1 MKNRITAL
9 VLFLLLG
16 CIAVQAETTVRLIHS
31 NDTHAR
37 IVPVNSKSHGD
48 DVSGVLRRAS
58 LIKKIKRQ
66 TPEALVLDAGDMF
79 QGTPFFNFFKGEAC
93 YRIAAAMGYEATTLG
108 NHELDLS
115 IENLLEKLQISG
127 IRLLC
132 CNVFYRNTG
141 KPVFEPYRIFA
152 RNGKNIGVIGSI
164 GDEAWESV
172 DVKTKAPLFARP
184 QTEMVRHFAAKIRP
198 YVDLIV
204 VLSHSGY
211 ELDLE
216 MAAAIN
222 EIDVIIG
229 GHTHTEVYAPQ
240 LVSNSQPGFDNGLNG
255 TIVAQSGEHGI
266 FLGIVDI
273 SLDDSGKIATFSGRL
288 EKIDASVELESVPE
302 VERLVAH
309 YHGQLE
315 AKMAKIAGHSQFE
328 LDYPKDLK
336 DTKLLPM
343 GSFTAAAM
351 KDAGKAD
358 ICLVNSGGI
367 RAGISGSN
375 ITCGKVFEALPYD
388 NTVVTFTMKGEEVKK
403 MLDFICSGSDG
414 LDGFQYAGL
423 SGTMNF
429 ALGKAENIMIGKAP
443 LEEHKTYRVST
454 SSFIA
459 NGNLGGDKLF
469 AKIEAVEDSGIFMR
483 EAAIAFIEKLG
494 ELPDFTQNPLEL
506 KFP

>member
-1 MKNRITAL
+1 MHNRIVTL
-9 VLFLLLG
+9 FLFLLFG
-16 CIAVQAETTVRLIHS
+16 IAAVQAETTIRILHS

-37 IVPVNSKSHGD
+37 IVPINSKSHGK

-58 LIKKIKRQ
+58 LIKRIKKQ
-66 TPEALVLDAGDMF
+66 TPDALVLDAGDMF

-93 YRIAAAMGYEATTLG
+93 YRLAAAMGYDATTLG

-127 IRLLC
+127 MRLLC
-132 CNVFYRNTG
+132 CNVFYRNNG

-152 RNGKNIGVIGSI
+152 RNGKNIAVIGSI

-184 QTEMVRHFAAKIRP
+184 QTEMVRHFAGKLRP

-204 VLSHSGY
+204 VISHSGY

-216 MAAAIN
+216 MAAVIN
-222 EIDVIIG
+222 EVDVILG
-229 GHTHTEVYAPQ
+229 GHTHTEVYSPQ
-240 LVSNSQPGFDNGLNG
+240 LVANSQTGFDNGLNG
-255 TIVAQSGEHGI
+255 TIVAQTGEHGI
-266 FLGIVDI
+266 FLGLVDI
-273 SLDDSGKIATFSGRL
+273 SLDDSGKIVTFSGRL
-288 EKIDASVELESVPE
+288 EKIDASVKLESVPE

-336 DTKLLPM
+336 DTNLLPM

-367 RAGISGSN
+367 RAGITGSH
-375 ITCGKVFEALPYD
+375 ITYGKVFEALPYD
-388 NTVVTFTMKGEEVKK
+388 NSVVTFVMKGEEVQK
-403 MLDFICSGSDG
+403 MLDFICSAPEG

-429 ALGKAENIMIGKAP
+429 ALGKAENIKIGKAP
-443 LEEHKTYRVST
+443 LEAQKSYRVST

-459 NGNLGGDKLF
+459 NGNLGGDKIF
-469 AKIEAVEDSGIFMR
+469 AKVEAVEDSGIFMR
-483 EAAIAFIEKLG
+483 EAAISYIEKLG
-494 ELPDFTQNPLEL
+494 ELPDFSKNPLEL